1 MRTRFNT
8 VVPVVAVLALLLT
21 ACGGEPVVQG
31 ASPVSED
38 QVNSQDSSNSTAELV
53 EAVADYLDSQA
64 KREAEAA
71 AASAG
76 APPLVP
82 ATTDTTAAVTPAQNG
97 TEPAAK
103 RSPRGRK
110 PSARAQA
117 DPGSAE
123 KVAGGGTGSAVS
135 ALERAVA
142 TTVATQQIF
151 GGTAPCRPA
160 TLSEVRIGNV
170 STLSGVLGE
179 LFKPASSALDTFV
192 ASQNACGG
200 LNGHRIKLF
209 TEDDQGDPSTAVSK
223 VQDLI
228 LQDKVLA
235 FVGNIQVLTV
245 DAIVP
250 VIKRF
255 GIPVLGSDMTSD
267 TWTSNPLLF
276 PQASNVQAGGFG
288 YVVGARDYFKVK
300 KVGIVYCIEVPRA
313 CEAGRLALEELAP
326 QFGIDVVK
334 QLQVSITAPSYVQQC
349 LDFQSAGVEALAM
362 SIDAASMNRLA
373 RSCTQVGFFPKVLPY
388 PLGVG
393 NEQQFFGNSWLGNAH
408 IGMNSFPWMGNTTP
422 AEKYWQAS
430 IKKFN
435 PGFDS
440 GGAASLAWAS
450 GALLVAASAGLSAEN
465 PTTQQILDGLY
476 TFKGQK
482 FTELGG
488 LAGPRTFVE
497 GGLPKVPYCLWS
509 AVSNPQNTGWGKVV
523 SKPTC
528 TDIIAPS
535 DPQNTE

>member
-1 MRTRFNT
+1 MRTRLNT
-8 VVPVVAVLALLLT
+8 VVPVVAALALLLT
-21 ACGGEPVVQG
+21 ACGGDSVDQPVAQG
-31 ASPVSED
+31 TTPVTDTQGSSEGT
-38 QVNSQDSSNSTAELV
+38 SELV

-64 KREAEAA
+64 KKDADGATTAGAA
-71 AASAG
+71 AAGPGTPAGFPAVTPSGGGTDPGAPGTTSGKKGSGSAG
-76 APPLVP
+76 A
-82 ATTDTTAAVTPAQNG
+82 AA
-97 TEPAAK
+97 
-103 RSPRGRK
+103 
-110 PSARAQA
+110 
-117 DPGSAE
+117 GSSQ
-123 KVAGGGTGSAVS
+123 KGAGGGASAVG

-142 TTVATQQIF
+142 DTVATQPIF
-151 GGTAPCRPA
+151 GGRAVCRPA
-160 TLSEVRIGNV
+160 TLAEVRIGNV
-170 STLSGVLGE
+170 STLSGILGE
-179 LFKPASSALDTFV
+179 LFKPARSALDTFV

-209 TEDDQGDPSTAVSK
+209 ISDDQGDPSTAISK
-223 VQDLI
+223 VQELI
-228 LQDKVLA
+228 LKKKVLA

-245 DAIVP
+245 DAISP

-267 TWTSNPLLF
+267 TWTTNPLLF

-326 QFGIDVVK
+326 RFGIDVVK
-334 QLQVSITAPSYVQQC
+334 QLQVSLTAPSYVQQC

-362 SIDAASMNRLA
+362 SIDAASMTRLA

-393 NEQQFFGNSWLGNAH
+393 NEKQFFGNSWLGNAH
-408 IGMNSFPWMGNTTP
+408 IGINSFPWMGNSTP

-430 IKKFN
+430 IRTFN

-465 PTTQQILDGLY
+465 PTTQQLLDALY

-488 LAGPRTFVE
+488 LAGPRTFVKD
-497 GGLPKVPYCLWS
+497 GLPKMPYCLWS
-509 AVSNPQNTGWGKVV
+509 AVSNAENTGWAKVV

-535 DPQNTE
+535 DPQQGR